1 MRHFQSESIEAISEA
16 FEGYNQTFYVH
27 DYLGYEILSTP
38 LSLHHEGTLTIW
50 LRFIAFPD
58 GKVIAFANKVFRY
71 RVSKERLDRV
81 NSLCSFLN
89 SSSRLMAYH
98 IDESGT
104 LNMMYCFPQLAASA
118 MGEIAPDVLLD
129 AKKHLETEYV
139 LLDRAIMTDEELLFI
154 PDKESLTINKLDA
167 FAKEKVSEDRD
178 REDDIE
184 EYNERRRTLLEEREQ
199 ELTEAEDETHCQF
212 CKKEIPH
219 REYRF
224 CPRCGNSVSDEAVQ
238 VDSFNNIGKNAEWH
252 PGYTDEGGMTLTC
265 SRCRHVRE
273 DMSIEDDFNYCEHCG
288 AAMVNAELFELQR
301 KTLSDFID
309 ENFYDSNFFEILY
322 DYLEQMPYSRE
333 SVDELLDAAS
343 SWDISEVYC
352 KLFQYHEFLRPDEL
366 AKLMNKF
373 QTTFDFDFLD
383 EYELEAYESLA
394 LPKETEAL

>member
-1 MRHFQSESIEAISEA
+1 MRHFQSESIEAIA
-16 FEGYNQTFYVH
+16 AALEGYNQTFYVH
-27 DYLGYEILSTP
+27 DYLDYEILSAP
-38 LSLHHEGTLTIW
+38 LYLHHEGASTIW

-58 GKVIAFANKVFRY
+58 GKVTAFVKNVFRY
-71 RVSKERLDRV
+71 RVPKERLDRA
-81 NSLCSFLN
+81 NSLCSYFN
-89 SSSRLMAYH
+89 SSPRFMTYH
-98 IDESGT
+98 IDEDGN
-104 LNMMYCFPQLAASA
+104 LNMMYCPPQIAPCE
-118 MGEIAPDVLLD
+118 MGELAPDVFLD
-129 AKKHLETEYV
+129 AKKHLESEYV

-154 PDKESLTINKLDA
+154 PDQESLTIKKLDA
-167 FAKEKVSEDRD
+167 FAKGKVSEDRD

-184 EYNERRRTLLEEREQ
+184 DYNERRRTLLKEREQ
-199 ELTEAEDETHCQF
+199 ELTETDEEYHCQF
-212 CKKEIPH
+212 CKKGIPF

-224 CPRCGNSVSDEAVQ
+224 CPRCGKSVSDEAVQ

-265 SRCRHVRE
+265 SRCRHFRE
-273 DMSIEDDFNYCEHCG
+273 DMSIEDDFNYCEECG

-309 ENFYDSNFFEILY
+309 ENFYDSNYYEILY

-383 EYELEAYESLA
+383 EYELEAYETVA

>member
-1 MRHFQSESIEAISEA
+1 MRHFQSESIEAIA
-16 FEGYNQTFYVH
+16 AALEGYNQTFYVH
-27 DYLGYEILSTP
+27 DYLDYEILSAP
-38 LSLHHEGTLTIW
+38 LYLHHEGASTIW

-58 GKVIAFANKVFRY
+58 GKVTAFVKNVFRY

-89 SSSRLMAYH
+89 SSPRLMTYH
-98 IDESGT
+98 IDEGGN
-104 LNMMYCFPQLAASA
+104 LNMMYGFPLLETCA
-118 MGEIAPDVLLD
+118 MGEIAPNVLHD
-129 AKKHLETEYV
+129 AKNHLESEYV

-154 PDKESLTINKLDA
+154 PDQESLTINKLDA
-167 FAKEKVSEDRD
+167 FAKGKVSEDRD

-184 EYNERRRTLLEEREQ
+184 DYNERRRTLLKEREQ
-199 ELTEAEDETHCQF
+199 ELTETDEEYHCQF
-212 CKKEIPH
+212 CKKGIPF

-224 CPRCGNSVSDEAVQ
+224 CPHCGKSVSDEAVQ

-273 DMSIEDDFNYCEHCG
+273 DMSIEDDFNYCEECG

-309 ENFYDSNFFEILY
+309 ETFYDSNFFEILY

-333 SVDELLDAAS
+333 SVDELLDAVS
-343 SWDISEVYC
+343 SWVFSEVYC
-352 KLFQYHEFLRPDEL
+352 KLFQYHEFLRSDEL

-383 EYELEAYESLA
+383 EYEIEAYESLA